1 MTTETA
7 PFPFPPLPP
16 EEALEAFR
24 KVRADR
30 PMTKV
35 TMPYGGDVWVIHRHA
50 AAKKMLE
57 DRRFVRQPFRGERE
71 VPYFVQFPPF
81 LLQTFQWADP
91 PEHTRLRRLVARA
104 FTARR
109 VEQLRQ
115 RAQEMAQNLLDRMTA
130 DGRTGGDF
138 AQEFAT
144 PFPIRVLCELIGV
157 PEDDRDRFIGW
168 SHALLAVSGMTE
180 EEILQNSME
189 LYGYLAALIARRRAE
204 PLEDLLSLLA
214 VAEEKDDSLT
224 DEEILPIAMLILVGG
239 FDNTANFITH
249 GVRAMLHNPEHLK
262 LLLTD
267 IDGIVPTL
275 VEETLRHAG
284 FVMGT
289 PVAGGAGLPPH
300 MASEDVEID
309 GRLIRAGECVL
320 VDISAANHDENAFAD
335 PHVFDITRKANPHL
349 TLSHGLHHCLGAP
362 LARMEIQVALSAI
375 FRRLPRL
382 RLTGEA
388 VDITETLTGGISSL
402 PVAW

>member
-1 MTTETA
+1 MSTETA

-35 TMPYGGDVWVIHRHA
+35 TMPHGGDVWVIHRHA
-50 AAKKMLE
+50 AAKRMLE
-57 DRRFVRQPFRGERE
+57 DRRFVRQVFRERE

-81 LLQTFQWADP
+81 LLQTFQWSDP

-109 VEQLRQ
+109 IEQLRQ
-115 RAQEMAQNLLDRMTA
+115 AAQKMADTLLDRMTA
-130 DGRTGGDF
+130 DGRDEGDF
-138 AQEFAT
+138 AKEFAI

-157 PEDDRDRFIGW
+157 PEVDRERFIGW

-180 EEILQNSME
+180 NQIQQNSIE
-189 LYGYLAALIARRRAE
+189 LYGYLAALIAQRRAE
-204 PLEDLLSLLA
+204 PKDDLLSMLA
-214 VAEEKDDSLT
+214 SAGEKDDSLT
-224 DEEILPIAMLILVGG
+224 DEEILPIAMVVLVGG
-239 FDNTANFITH
+239 FDNTANFITL
-249 GVRAMLHNPEHLK
+249 GVTSMLHNPEHLK

-267 IDGIVPTL
+267 IDTITPTL
-275 VEETLRHAG
+275 VEEILRHGG
-284 FVMGT
+284 FVQGQ
-289 PVAGGAGLPPH
+289 PVGGGGGLPPH

-309 GRLIRAGECVL
+309 GQLIRKGECVL
-320 VDISAANHDENAFAD
+320 VDIAGANHDENAFDDA
-335 PHVFDITRKANPHL
+335 HAFDITRKANPHL

-362 LARMEIQVALSAI
+362 LARMELQVALSTV
-375 FRRLPRL
+375 FRRLPTL
-382 RLTGEA
+382 RLSGEA
-388 VDITETLTGGISSL
+388 VSITETLTGGTSSL